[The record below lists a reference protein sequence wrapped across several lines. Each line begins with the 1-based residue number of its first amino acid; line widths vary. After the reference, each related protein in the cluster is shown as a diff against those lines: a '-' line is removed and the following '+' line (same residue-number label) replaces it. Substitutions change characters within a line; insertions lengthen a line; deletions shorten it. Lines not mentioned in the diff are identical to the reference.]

1 MNSKLENAVRE
12 HWDNPLPDIRER
24 DVSMQ
29 FDSDL
34 ISDVIGPRRA
44 GKTYLMFH
52 AIKQLR
58 ERVPKEAIIYLNFE
72 NRKLMPV
79 HGSMFNDLVE
89 IIHAERL
96 LEKYGKVYLFL
107 DEVQRVPEWERYIRS
122 IQDEFKGR
130 IKITVSGS
138 TAQLMNRDVTKLLTG
153 RHLTTVVLPLSFKEH
168 LAFMGITK
176 EPTTE
181 RTEALVKGALEEY
194 LTHGGYPEVVLSKG
208 KEEMLAQLYS
218 DAVARDVLPRVGS
231 RGSATLSEFSD
242 YLVSNAGNLL
252 SFGKMSRYFKSV
264 GAPISVPTLIRYF
277 GHLREAFLVFDVTIY
292 STRIRDRLQYPR
304 KAYCYDTGLANVIG
318 GVGSGAR
325 YENAVA
331 AEFVRR
337 GITIHY
343 WKDRAGY
350 EVDFV
355 VGRTRKTL
363 AVQVCYDLSDPD
375 VRKRE
380 LRGLERCMDELEI
393 SEGLVITR
401 DEEGTADAG
410 GRTVRV
416 VPLWR
421 WLLEEAPAHAAAPTA
436 EASA

>member
-1 MNSKLENAVRE
+1 MSSKLEYAVKEHWENQLPDVRE
-12 HWDNPLPDIRER
+12 RETDVQLDSELVSDI
-24 DVSMQ
+24 
-29 FDSDL
+29 
-34 ISDVIGPRRA
+34 IGPRRA

-58 ERVPKEAIIYLNFE
+58 EHVPKKAIIYLNFE
-72 NRKLMPV
+72 NRRLMPLQGTV
-79 HGSMFNDLVE
+79 FNDLVE

-96 LEKYGKVYLFL
+96 LEKHGKAYIFL
-107 DEVQRVPEWERYIRS
+107 DEVQRVPEWERYVRS

-138 TAQLMNRDVTKLLTG
+138 TAQLMRPDVARLLTG
-153 RHLTTVVLPLSFKEH
+153 RHLTTVVLPLSFREH
-168 LAFMGITK
+168 LAFMEIEK
-176 EPTTE
+176 EPATE
-181 RTEALVKGALEEY
+181 RTEALVKSALEVY
-194 LTHGGYPEVVLSKG
+194 LAHGGYPEVVLSAR
-208 KEEMLAQLYS
+208 KEEMLTQLYS
-218 DAVARDVLPRVGS
+218 DALARDVLPRVGS

-264 GAPISVPTLIRYF
+264 GSPVSVPTLIRYF

-292 STRIRDRLQYPR
+292 SRRIRDRLQYPR

-318 GVGSGAR
+318 GAGEGAR

-331 AEFVRR
+331 AEFARR
-337 GITIHY
+337 GSAVHY

-355 VGRTRKTL
+355 VGRTRKTQ
-363 AVQVCYDLSDPD
+363 AVQVCCDLSDED

-380 LRGLERCMDELEI
+380 LRGLARCMDELGI
-393 SEGLVITR
+393 PDGTVITR
-401 DEEGTADAG
+401 DQEGTEYAG
-410 GRTVRV
+410 KKKIKL
-416 VPLWR
+416 VPLWK
-421 WLLEEAPAHAAAPTA
+421 WLLGARR
-436 EASA
+436 